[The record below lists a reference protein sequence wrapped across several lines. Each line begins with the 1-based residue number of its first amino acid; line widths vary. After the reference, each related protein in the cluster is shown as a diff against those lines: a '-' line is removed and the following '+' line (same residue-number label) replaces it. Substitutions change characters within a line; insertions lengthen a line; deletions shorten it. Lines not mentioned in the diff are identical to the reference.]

1 MKTTKV
7 EKVITTLIDRIGH
20 SLKRHPTETLR

>member
-7 EKVITTLIDRIGH
+7 EKVITALKDWIGH
-20 SLKRHPTETLR
+20 SLKRHLAETLT